1 MPRRFDITARES
13 IMSAMRIGVLLC
25 LLFVAG
31 SVAATEIPLRP
42 IQAPPKQDTDPIR
55 SRMAGIETRLGCGVT
70 LSETI
75 YVYGCSPTAIES
87 ISLVPSI
94 LISRGSTRILA
105 TPRHAL
111 PGGTDSVRVICGSR
125 KATISRK
132 ADTGTD
138 DFVADSSFWSVIL
151 DAPLHRHVSAELY
164 EHSTVVR
171 SLVTSQDR
179 QSWRDVIYYFTN
191 LSQRT
196 GSLPYVHR
204 RQTYVI
210 SEPMVTRPSTID
222 LPKAYYPE
230 QATAAGIEGRVIVD
244 ALVDT
249 AGVVRTALV
258 LRTSG
263 DELLD
268 LAGVRAALDATF
280 IPGRMN
286 KVGGLP
292 TPVWAIIPYAFRL
305 D

>member
-1 MPRRFDITARES
+1 
-13 IMSAMRIGVLLC
+13 MSVMRIGVLLR
-25 LLFVAG
+25 LLLVAG
-31 SVAATEIPLRP
+31 SVAAIEMPLRP
-42 IQAPPKQDTDPIR
+42 IQAPPKRDSDPVR
-55 SRMAGIETRLGCGVT
+55 SRMADIETRLGCGVT

-75 YVYGCSPTAIES
+75 YVYGRIPSATES

-94 LISRGSTRILA
+94 LISRRSARILA
-105 TPRHAL
+105 TPRHARR
-111 PGGTDSVRVICGSR
+111 GRTDSVLVTCGSR

-151 DAPLHRHVSAELY
+151 DAPLDRHVSAELY
-164 EHSTVVR
+164 KDSTVVR

-179 QSWRDVIYYFTN
+179 QSWRAVLYYFTN
-191 LSQRT
+191 LSLRT
-196 GSLPYVHR
+196 GSLPYAHGQR
-204 RQTYVI
+204 DDVI
-210 SEPMVTRPSTID
+210 SEPMVTKPSTID
-222 LPKAYYPE
+222 LPKPHYPE

-263 DELLD
+263 NELLD

-280 IPGRMN
+280 IPGRVN
-286 KVGGLP
+286 KVVERP
-292 TPVWAIIPYAFRL
+292 TPVWAAIPYAFSL

>member
-1 MPRRFDITARES
+1 
-13 IMSAMRIGVLLC
+13 MRTGVLLC
-25 LLFVAG
+25 LLLAG
-31 SVAATEIPLRP
+31 SVAAIEMPLRP
-42 IQAPPKQDTDPIR
+42 IQAPAKQDADPIR
-55 SRMAGIETRLGCGVT
+55 SRMAGIETRLGCGIT
-70 LSETI
+70 QCETI
-75 YVYGCSPTAIES
+75 YVHGCSPTATKR

-105 TPRHAL
+105 TPRHART
-111 PGGTDSVRVICGSR
+111 GRTDSVRVVCGST

-151 DAPLHRHVSAELY
+151 DAPLNRHVSAELY
-164 EHSTVVR
+164 EDSTVVR

-179 QSWRDVIYYFTN
+179 QSWRDVIYYFAN

-196 GSLPYVHR
+196 GSLPYVHG
-204 RQTYVI
+204 RQTDVI
-210 SEPMVTRPSTID
+210 YEPMVTKPSTID
-222 LPKAYYPE
+222 LPKPYYPE

-258 LRTSG
+258 LMTSG
-263 DELLD
+263 IELLD

-280 IPGRMN
+280 IPGRVN

-292 TPVWAIIPYAFRL
+292 TPVWAAIPYTFRL